1 MSWKAV
7 DWATD
12 ADVGSPTLKLI
23 LILLANKADE
33 RFSCFP
39 SIRTLMSES
48 GAGRSTVLR
57 ALKTLEGD
65 GLVTRRAQFH
75 DSGAQRSSRYFLN
88 HPDAPHLSPR
98 PESTPP
104 GPTPKRRPV
113 RRETEGVSYRDPTG
127 ESVVDPNNPS
137 REPPS
142 ESDDAGA
149 ALLQSLPPPWTVG
162 RKDRVTLAPK
172 IDAALRAGW
181 DAKHLADYLAK
192 NPTGVRFPARVLM
205 ARLADLPAPPV
216 YSTKHVSARAPW
228 CGECEDSLSRTV
240 TVIQWDGSDG
250 AAFCPRCSPQAQNAQ
265 AASVPCPPLE
275 ER

>member
-39 SIRTLMSES
+39 SIRTLMAES

-57 ALKTLEGD
+57 ALKTLEAD

-88 HPDAPHLSPR
+88 HPDAPHVSPR
-98 PESTPP
+98 PDSTPP
-104 GPTPKRRPV
+104 GPTLKRRPV
-113 RRETEGVSYRDPTG
+113 RHETEGVSYRDPTG
-127 ESVVDPNNPS
+127 EPMVDPNNPS
-137 REPPS
+137 REPPA
-142 ESDDAGA
+142 ESTDAG
-149 ALLQSLPPPWTVG
+149 LKVLRTLPSPWIVG
-162 RKDRVTLAPK
+162 RKDQLELAPK
-172 IDAALRAGW
+172 ISEALRAGW
-181 DAKHLADYLAK
+181 DPKHLAAYLSK
-192 NPTGVRFPARVLM
+192 NAIGVRFPARVLL

-216 YSTKHVSARAPW
+216 YSTKHSTAIVPW

-240 TVIQWDGSDG
+240 TVIQSDGSDR
-250 AAFCPRCSPQAQNAQ
+250 AAFCPRCSPQVRNAPEVSMPRT
-265 AASVPCPPLE
+265 AHE
-275 ER
+275 K

>member
-39 SIRTLMSES
+39 SIRTLMAES

-57 ALKTLEGD
+57 ALKTLEAG

-88 HPDAPHLSPR
+88 HPDAPHVSPR
-98 PESTPP
+98 PDSTPP
-104 GPTPKRRPV
+104 GPNSKLRPV

-127 ESVVDPNNPS
+127 EPVVDPINPS
-137 REPPS
+137 IEPPS
-142 ESDDAGA
+142 ESSDAA
-149 ALLQSLPPPWTVG
+149 VELLQRLPPPWTVG
-162 RKDRVTLAPK
+162 RRDRLLLAPK
-172 IDAALRAGW
+172 ISAALRAGW

-192 NPTGVRFPARVLM
+192 NPTGVRFPARVLL
-205 ARLADLPAPPV
+205 ARLADLPAPPT
-216 YSTKHVSARAPW
+216 YSRKHSNSGFPW

-240 TVIQWDGSDG
+240 TVVQADGSDR
-250 AAFCPRCSPQAQNAQ
+250 ASFCPRCSPQAQIRTGK
-265 AASVPCPPLE
+265 SLLTPVRHE
-275 ER
+275 